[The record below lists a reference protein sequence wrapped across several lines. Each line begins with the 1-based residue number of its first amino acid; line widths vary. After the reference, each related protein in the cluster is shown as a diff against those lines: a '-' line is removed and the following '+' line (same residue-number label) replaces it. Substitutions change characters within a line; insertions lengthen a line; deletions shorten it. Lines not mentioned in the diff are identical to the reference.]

1 MIKNKINMDDGFNA
15 ELVETAFFDGIFEMP
30 IINPPQKLVIPERL
44 IPINHLNSSNNY
56 SEAIAPY
63 VYDDNFADI
72 IKHPHDY
79 VNLFKQFPALI
90 TLDNSVYV
98 DSPLSVQIA
107 NVYRNRAIG
116 HYFQKQ
122 GVNVITNVRWGDE
135 RSYTK
140 CVFPECFAFAG
151 APKHSIVSVG
161 TYGACQ
167 SQEEKYHMRNGM
179 IAMLDILQP
188 QTVLIYGPMSDFIF
202 HGLYERTNFVQY
214 SDWISSKKKR
224 A

>member
-1 MIKNKINMDDGFNA
+1 M
-15 ELVETAFFDGIFEMP
+15 
-30 IINPPQKLVIPERL
+30 
-44 IPINHLNSSNNY
+44 
-56 SEAIAPY
+56 
-63 VYDDNFADI
+63 YDENFADI
-72 IKHPHDY
+72 IKHPHTY
-79 VNLFKQFPALI
+79 VNLFKQFSALI

-167 SQEEKYHMRNGM
+167 SKEEKYHMRNGM

-188 QTVLIYGPMSDFIF
+188 KTVLIYGPMSDFIF
-202 HGLYERTNFVQY
+202 HGLYELTNFVQY